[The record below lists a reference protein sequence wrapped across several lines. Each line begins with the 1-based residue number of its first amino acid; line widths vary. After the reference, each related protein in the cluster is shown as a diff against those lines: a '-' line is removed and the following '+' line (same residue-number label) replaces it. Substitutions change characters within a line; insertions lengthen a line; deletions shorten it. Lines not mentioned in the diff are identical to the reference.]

1 MTDKIT
7 PEDRHIEA
15 AIKAADLWTSGWT
28 AHQVRELSKC
38 PRPPAY
44 ATSVM
49 AHAETL
55 AMVECA
61 LNAIEWEAAR
71 ENGNILHFKRCVLV
85 QLRAALS
92 NLKDSPHD

>member
-15 AIKAADLWTSGWT
+15 AIRAANDAWTLPDWS
-28 AHQVRELSKC
+28 APAVHEHLYDRDVRGTIGRSI
-38 PRPPAY
+38 
-44 ATSVM
+44 M

-55 AMVECA
+55 AMVERA

-92 NLKDSPHD
+92 NPKDK